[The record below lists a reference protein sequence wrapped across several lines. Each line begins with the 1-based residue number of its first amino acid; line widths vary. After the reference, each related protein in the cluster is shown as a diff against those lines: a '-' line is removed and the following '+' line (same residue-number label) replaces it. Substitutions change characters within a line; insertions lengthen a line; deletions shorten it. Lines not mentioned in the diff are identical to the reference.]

1 MPCMSHNIVVN
12 HVVIFYDTHIIV
24 HVWPF
29 CIEEAQTSHF
39 HVLTYI
45 ELGHFFFF
53 EWMFLEEELKVQQ
66 LFSFC
71 LFMVNCKRSFKSSC
85 IV

>member
-1 MPCMSHNIVVN
+1 M
-12 HVVIFYDTHIIV
+12 THIIV

-45 ELGHFFFF
+45 ELGHISFF
-53 EWMFLEEELKVQQ
+53 EWMFVEEELK
-66 LFSFC
+66 
-71 LFMVNCKRSFKSSC
+71 
-85 IV
+85 I

>member
-1 MPCMSHNIVVN
+1 M
-12 HVVIFYDTHIIV
+12 THIIV

-45 ELGHFFFF
+45 ELGRFFLR
-53 EWMFLEEELKVQQ
+53 MDVCGRRIKGSTTFLVLFIYGEL
-66 LFSFC
+66 
-71 LFMVNCKRSFKSSC
+71 
-85 IV
+85 

>member
-1 MPCMSHNIVVN
+1 MNDERFHCNFMPCMSHNIVVN

-29 CIEEAQTSHF
+29 CVEEAQTSHF

-45 ELGHFFFF
+45 ELGHFFF
-53 EWMFLEEELKVQQ
+53 EWMFVEEELKVQQ

-71 LFMVNCKRSFKSSC
+71 FYGE
-85 IV
+85 